1 MIRRRYFRSS
11 GNRLRFRIG
20 PLNLY
25 KRYSE
30 ALLRQ
35 AMRRLYRVSLALSF
49 LATALSALSAPAFA
63 ITPGAAA
70 NGEQFLA
77 AGLAFG
83 LAALGA
89 GVGVGTSGS
98 AAIAAVTEKAE
109 VRTTALIFV
118 VLAEAIAIYGFAIA
132 FIILGQPG

>member
-1 MIRRRYFRSS
+1 
-11 GNRLRFRIG
+11 
-20 PLNLY
+20 
-25 KRYSE
+25 
-30 ALLRQ
+30 
-35 AMRRLYRVSLALSF
+35 MRRILVTLLVAAFFMITLAAVSFPVFAQ
-49 LATALSALSAPAFA
+49 ATNSTSTSTVAASYPAV
-63 ITPGAAA
+63 
-70 NGEQFLA
+70 GEKFLA

-132 FIILGQPG
+132 FIILGQSV

>member
-1 MIRRRYFRSS
+1 MFRQ
-11 GNRLRFRIG
+11 
-20 PLNLY
+20 P
-25 KRYSE
+25 
-30 ALLRQ
+30 
-35 AMRRLYRVSLALSF
+35 MRRLSRVFLALGF
-49 LATALSALSAPAFA
+49 LATLMSTLSAPVFA
-63 ITPGAAA
+63 VTPGAAA
-70 NGEQFLA
+70 NGQQFLA

-132 FIILGQPG
+132 FIILGYSG

>member
-1 MIRRRYFRSS
+1 MST
-11 GNRLRFRIG
+11 
-20 PLNLY
+20 
-25 KRYSE
+25 
-30 ALLRQ
+30 Q
-35 AMRRLYRVSLALSF
+35 MRRVLQKLLTAGFFVAL
-49 LATALSALSAPAFA
+49 TSALSTPAFA
-63 ITPGAAA
+63 ITSSSSAAA
-70 NGEQFLA
+70 GQQFLA

-132 FIILGQPG
+132 FIILGSS

>member
-1 MIRRRYFRSS
+1 
-11 GNRLRFRIG
+11 
-20 PLNLY
+20 
-25 KRYSE
+25 
-30 ALLRQ
+30 
-35 AMRRLYRVSLALSF
+35 MRRILATLLAAAFFVVTLALIS
-49 LATALSALSAPAFA
+49 LPAFA
-63 ITPGAAA
+63 ASGNSTSTVGTSVASSYTAV
-70 NGEQFLA
+70 GEKFLA

-89 GVGVGTSGS
+89 GIGVGTSGS

-132 FIILGQPG
+132 FIILGQSV

>member
-1 MIRRRYFRSS
+1 
-11 GNRLRFRIG
+11 
-20 PLNLY
+20 
-25 KRYSE
+25 
-30 ALLRQ
+30 
-35 AMRRLYRVSLALSF
+35 MRRLFLFFLAASF
-49 LATALSALSAPAFA
+49 LAFVASAAPAPVMA
-63 ITPGAAA
+63 QATGSTSA
-70 NGEQFLA
+70 GEKFLA
-77 AGLAFG
+77 AGIAFG

-132 FIILGQPG
+132 FVILGQSG

>member
-1 MIRRRYFRSS
+1 
-11 GNRLRFRIG
+11 
-20 PLNLY
+20 
-25 KRYSE
+25 
-30 ALLRQ
+30 
-35 AMRRLYRVSLALSF
+35 MRRILRALMSAAF
-49 LATALSALSAPAFA
+49 LVAFTSALSAPVFA
-63 ITPGAAA
+63 ITPGSAA
-70 NGEQFLA
+70 NGQQFLA

-89 GVGVGTSGS
+89 GIGVGTSGS

-132 FIILGQPG
+132 FIILGQAG

>member
-1 MIRRRYFRSS
+1 MFLAAALPNPAAAQTPGTTSS
-11 GNRLRFRIG
+11 GE
-20 PLNLY
+20 
-25 KRYSE
+25 K
-30 ALLRQ
+30 
-35 AMRRLYRVSLALSF
+35 
-49 LATALSALSAPAFA
+49 
-63 ITPGAAA
+63 
-70 NGEQFLA
+70 FLA
-77 AGLAFG
+77 AGIAFG

-132 FIILGQPG
+132 FIILGQS

>member
-1 MIRRRYFRSS
+1 
-11 GNRLRFRIG
+11 
-20 PLNLY
+20 
-25 KRYSE
+25 
-30 ALLRQ
+30 
-35 AMRRLYRVSLALSF
+35 MRRIFRATLVGAFLLTLVSAIS
-49 LATALSALSAPAFA
+49 TPVFA

-70 NGEQFLA
+70 NGQQFLA

-132 FIILGQPG
+132 FIILGQSG

>member
-1 MIRRRYFRSS
+1 MRRVARFLLAAMFLAVTFAAISSPVSAQTTGSASS
-11 GNRLRFRIG
+11 GE
-20 PLNLY
+20 
-25 KRYSE
+25 K
-30 ALLRQ
+30 
-35 AMRRLYRVSLALSF
+35 
-49 LATALSALSAPAFA
+49 
-63 ITPGAAA
+63 
-70 NGEQFLA
+70 FLA
-77 AGLAFG
+77 AGIAFG

-132 FIILGQPG
+132 FIILGQSG

>member
-1 MIRRRYFRSS
+1 
-11 GNRLRFRIG
+11 
-20 PLNLY
+20 
-25 KRYSE
+25 
-30 ALLRQ
+30 
-35 AMRRLYRVSLALSF
+35 MRRLSRVFLALGF
-49 LATALSALSAPAFA
+49 FATAMSALSAPAFA
-63 ITPGAAA
+63 ITSSTSAAA
-70 NGEQFLA
+70 GQQFLA

-132 FIILGQPG
+132 FIILGQS

>member
-1 MIRRRYFRSS
+1 
-11 GNRLRFRIG
+11 
-20 PLNLY
+20 
-25 KRYSE
+25 
-30 ALLRQ
+30 
-35 AMRRLYRVSLALSF
+35 MRRISELFFAAASIAFVMAG
-49 LATALSALSAPAFA
+49 LSAPVAA
-63 ITPGAAA
+63 LTPGAAS

-77 AGLAFG
+77 AGIAFG

-132 FIILGQPG
+132 FIILGQSG

>member
-1 MIRRRYFRSS
+1 LVF
-11 GNRLRFRIG
+11 LV
-20 PLNLY
+20 L
-25 KRYSE
+25 
-30 ALLRQ
+30 
-35 AMRRLYRVSLALSF
+35 VF
-49 LATALSALSAPAFA
+49 LAFALAMISTPTVAQTVSTTTSTTSSATS
-63 ITPGAAA
+63 
-70 NGEQFLA
+70 NGNKFIA
-77 AGLAFG
+77 AGIAFG

-89 GVGVGTSGS
+89 GFGVGMSGS

>member
-1 MIRRRYFRSS
+1 
-11 GNRLRFRIG
+11 
-20 PLNLY
+20 
-25 KRYSE
+25 
-30 ALLRQ
+30 
-35 AMRRLYRVSLALSF
+35 MRRIFQTSLAAAFVISLM
-49 LATALSALSAPAFA
+49 SAISVPVFA
-63 ITPGAAA
+63 VTPGAAA
-70 NGEQFLA
+70 NGQQFLA

-89 GVGVGTSGS
+89 GIGVGTSGS

-132 FIILGQPG
+132 FIILGQSG